1 MRRIGHGLA
10 LAVACGMLGFA
21 PGAIAQSA
29 GVAIA
34 SAAPALTAEQAAER
48 FRQAESFE
56 RRRDLR
62 SAFEAYTEAGE
73 AGHPMAQ
80 KKLGD
85 FYSAGIVAVPR
96 DYETALKWYQKAREQ
111 GVDIPAPP
119 TYPAHPIDA
128 WRR

>member
-1 MRRIGHGLA
+1 MRRIGPALA
-10 LAVACGMLGFA
+10 LAVTCGMLGFA
-21 PGAIAQSA
+21 PGAIAQS
-29 GVAIA
+29 
-34 SAAPALTAEQAAER
+34 
-48 FRQAESFE
+48 
-56 RRRDLR
+56 
-62 SAFEAYTEAGE
+62 AGE

-111 GVDIPAPP
+111 GVEIPAPP
-119 TYPAHPIDA
+119 IYPGSPIDA